1 MVIQSDDYIILDGV
15 SSNTIGLYCDTPA
28 VPPMSRQR
36 YTVYQTG
43 AEQDGTTPDSSF
55 ENIEYPV
62 NLYTFKRESFDN
74 ADVYQY
80 LFNKRKLQFSRH
92 SGYEYRIQQIE
103 VSPPS
108 FIADGARIQY
118 TVTFTLSPF
127 RYLTANNAVTVESGD
142 IVENVGTYFSRPV
155 ITVTGSGTIAITVN
169 GRTFTITD
177 VSGTVVID
185 SEKHICYS
193 GDTII
198 YNKDSGNYPL
208 LAVGNNII
216 SYTGTVT
223 AFSLIKNE
231 RCF

>member
-28 VPPMSRQR
+28 VPPMARQR

-43 AEQDGTTPDSSF
+43 AELDGTTPDNSF
-55 ENIEYPV
+55 DDIEYTV

-80 LFNKRKLQFSRH
+80 LFNKRRLQFSRH

-108 FIADGARIQY
+108 FIADGARVLY
-118 TVTFTLSPF
+118 AVTFTLSPF
-127 RYLTANNAVTVESGD
+127 RYLTSNAAVSVSSGD
-142 IVENVGTYFSRPV
+142 IVENIGTYFSRPV
-155 ITVTGSGTIAITVN
+155 ITLTGSGNITITVN
-169 GRTFTITD
+169 GRDFTLSG

-185 SEKHICYS
+185 SERHICYS
-193 GDTII
+193 GNSII
-198 YNKDSGNYPL
+198 YNKDSGSYPL
-208 LAVGNNII
+208 LGVGNNVI
-216 SYTGTVT
+216 SWSGNVT
-223 AFSLIKNE
+223 SMSIVKNE